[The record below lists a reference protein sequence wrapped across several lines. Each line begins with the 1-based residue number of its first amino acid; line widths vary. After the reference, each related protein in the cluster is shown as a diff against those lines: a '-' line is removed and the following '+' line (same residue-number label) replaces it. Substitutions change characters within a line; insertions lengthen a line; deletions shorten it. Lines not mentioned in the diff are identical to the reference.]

1 MIRKQFDREPLG
13 FWLSVIGG
21 LLAMVGFLFPAY
33 SFGAISR
40 SGWFLSFG
48 FLFDII
54 AFHLVFDLQFIC
66 LVLGGLLAAVLT
78 CRWVGLGHPL
88 RSLLTPVVGLGLL
101 VISFCVA
108 PLLYDVRPT
117 PSEVASQVLLAFTKP
132 GCWPTIAG
140 FVIAIVG
147 GWLLLQAEHV
157 RQTSLPETPDSPL
170 IDG

>member
-66 LVLGGLLAAVLT
+66 LVLGGLLAAV
-78 CRWVGLGHPL
+78 
-88 RSLLTPVVGLGLL
+88 VGLGLL

-147 GWLLLQAEHV
+147 GWLLLQEEHV